1 MSTTLPTL
9 GALALLTVGL
19 GIACRLGG
27 TSPLTSKQPSKR
39 RHTMEQ
45 VENTKR
51 NKALVLAKDDDKG
64 YKFPCGGM
72 SPGKAF
78 QSMVIDNS
86 GVPLVLT
93 GETDRVT
100 AKGWYEC
107 TYSIPLTDSWS
118 RLQRHLDPL
127 QSYLSIGIRP
137 ELKVSNDTIT
147 LRVIYRKVVPT
158 WKELTPYL
166 RADLSSSGNDDTL
179 DYLTRFQRFRVSGGS
194 EAGKS
199 PTAKN
204 IALALGE
211 KYGVRPILS
220 NPQSFSNK
228 NYWGD
233 GFDVEARTH
242 VEQYELILSVA
253 QEVIDRGERNGSKPY
268 RVYIFDELDSTVAF
282 LDMKELKKLKS
293 AVMMII
299 KQASHQNICVL
310 FLGQTSAANLL
321 PGTTKSD
328 WMSLVTVAIGSTGYD
343 AISKSPA
350 LTSKRKSDIT
360 ERYETMMRKAEQ
372 ANKSN
377 SDRATWIRPA
387 VVFDPTSVELVVLP
401 VFS

>member
-1 MSTTLPTL
+1 MTATLPTL

-19 GIACRLGG
+19 GITLKLHG
-27 TSPLTSKQPSKR
+27 TQSLSVKSPRKR
-39 RHTMEQ
+39 MTQEQ
-45 VENTKR
+45 RDTRREQ
-51 NKALVLAKDDDKG
+51 KALVLPTEVAKG
-64 YKFPCGGM
+64 YKFPPGNM
-72 SPGKAF
+72 TPGKAF
-78 QSMVIDNS
+78 QYMVIENS
-86 GVPLVLT
+86 NVPLVIT
-93 GETDRVT
+93 GEDDRRT
-100 AKGWYEC
+100 SKGWYEC
-107 TYSIPLTDSWS
+107 TFTIPLTDNWG

-127 QSYLSIGIRP
+127 QSYLAIGIRP
-137 ELKVSNDTIT
+137 D
-147 LRVIYRKVVPT
+147 LRVINEAIILRVTYFKPEPT

-166 RADLSSSGNDDTL
+166 RADMTSDGIDRTL
-179 DYLTRFQRFRVSGGS
+179 EYLTRFQRFRISGGS

-204 IALALGE
+204 IALALAD
-211 KYGVRPILS
+211 KFHVTPILS

-233 GFDVEARTH
+233 KFHVEARTH
-242 VEQYELILSVA
+242 IEQYELILSVA
-253 QEVIDRGERNGSKPY
+253 QEVIDRGERAGEKPY

-343 AISKSPA
+343 AIAKSPA
-350 LTSKRKSDIT
+350 LTAKRKTEVT
-360 ERYETMMRKAEQ
+360 ERYEALMRKAET
-372 ANKSN
+372 ANKKN
-377 SDRATWIRPA
+377 KDKATWFRPA
-387 VVFDPTSVELVVLP
+387 VVFDPTSVELVILP
-401 VFS
+401 SFS

>member
-19 GIACRLGG
+19 GIACKLGG
-27 TSPLTSKQPSKR
+27 TSPAVTTMGKR
-39 RHTMEQ
+39 RRATTEQ
-45 VENTKR
+45 VQQR
-51 NKALVLAKDDDKG
+51 RDNKALVLGKESDKG
-64 YKFPCGGM
+64 YKFPPGGM

-78 QSMVIDNS
+78 QSMVIENS
-86 GVPLVLT
+86 GVPLVIT
-93 GETDRVT
+93 GETDNVT
-100 AKGWYEC
+100 SKGWYEC
-107 TYSIPLTDSWS
+107 TYTIPLTDSWT
-118 RLQRHLDPL
+118 RLQRHIDPL
-127 QSYLSIGIRP
+127 QSYCSIGIRP
-137 ELKVSNDTIT
+137 ELQVSNERIT
-147 LRVIYRKVVPT
+147 LRVTYRKVIPS

-166 RADLSSSGNDDTL
+166 RSDMTTDGIDRTL
-179 DYLTRFQRFRVSGGS
+179 EYLTKFQRFRISGGS

-204 IALALGE
+204 IALALGD
-211 KYGVRPILS
+211 KYRVTPVLS
-220 NPQSFSNK
+220 NPQSYSNK

-233 GFDVEARTH
+233 RFNVEACTH
-242 VEQYELILSVA
+242 PEQYELILSVA
-253 QEVIDRGERNGSKPY
+253 QEVIDRGEKSGDKPY

-282 LDMKELKKLKS
+282 LDMKELKKLKA

-343 AISKSPA
+343 AISKSPC
-350 LTSKRKSDIT
+350 LTAKRKSELT
-360 ERYETMMRKAEQ
+360 ERYEMMMRKAEKNN
-372 ANKSN
+372 ARVK
-377 SDRATWIRPA
+377 DKGVWIRPA